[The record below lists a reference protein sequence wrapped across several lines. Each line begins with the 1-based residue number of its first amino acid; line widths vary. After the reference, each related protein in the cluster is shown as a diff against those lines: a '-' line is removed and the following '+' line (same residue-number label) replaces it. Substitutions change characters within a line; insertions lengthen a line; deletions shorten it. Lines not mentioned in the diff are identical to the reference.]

1 MRQMSNTNGLLVYRE
16 YILANGGISYH
27 HDKGGKDGEQAGD
40 VHPRDEVDA
49 DVSNKISKHC
59 GNH

>member
-1 MRQMSNTNGLLVYRE
+1 VYRE